1 MFKNINFYASLL
13 LIVYFFTGIFLSINS
28 GISHDEFHEQLNWEV
43 NLKAI
48 KDFFLTGNYPDL
60 LEYKD
65 RYHGIG
71 FNIISQP
78 FQIIIKDLILDYSN
92 LNEYGSILISK
103 HPVVFIIFFISGL
116 FLYSICRILF
126 KEKNFSIICLFIF
139 YLYPYLFGHSHFN
152 PKDIPFLSFWLIN
165 TYFLLRIFQK
175 LNEDKK
181 ITLKIIFF
189 SSLFISILISIRVVG
204 ILILLQYLIFLLV
217 FLEIKFYK

>member
-43 NLKAI
+43 NLKSI

-103 HPVVFIIFFISGL
+103 HPVVFIIFFISG
-116 FLYSICRILF
+116 FFYILF
-126 KEKNFSIICLFIF
+126 VEF
-139 YLYPYLFGHSHFN
+139 YL
-152 PKDIPFLSFWLIN
+152 K
-165 TYFLLRIFQK
+165 
-175 LNEDKK
+175 KK
-181 ITLKIIFF
+181 I
-189 SSLFISILISIRVVG
+189 
-204 ILILLQYLIFLLV
+204 FL
-217 FLEIKFYK
+217 